1 MRTKKNIYLVLFVTV
16 MTVLVAVTLAGTG
29 QLNTWWNKQPVAED
43 ASGNKP
49 DPAQVALMNELI
61 GWLKPFDTANT
72 SYYLNGLFTAVDKA
86 DSANAMVNLPY
97 TVCKN
102 GNEFYLRIGQTETV
116 NNKYNYLFVDHAVKK
131 MMLSGAKKITYTPGV
146 PMNEI
151 YDYLTSEGYVLVK
164 TAGNNRLSTIS
175 MQNPNHVS
183 FKELA
188 VQYDSATHQL
198 KKVFMRQ
205 ADVADPMNADRE
217 KWITLEVKDWND
229 DPEPGKYLDV
239 QKFVQKKQNEW
250 APAAGYSSYS
260 LINQ

>member
-16 MTVLVAVTLAGTG
+16 MTVLVAVALAGTG
-29 QLNTWWNKQPVAED
+29 RLNKWWNKEPQEETAGD
-43 ASGNKP
+43 NKP
-49 DPAQVALMNELI
+49 DPVQVAMMNELI
-61 GWLKPFDTANT
+61 SWLKPFDTANT

-116 NNKYNYLFVDHAVKK
+116 NNKNNYLFVDHAVKK
-131 MMLSGAKKITYTPGV
+131 MMLSGSKKITYTPGV

-151 YDYLTSEGYVLVK
+151 MDYITSEGYALVK
-164 TAGNNRLSTIS
+164 TVNNNRLSTIT

-183 FKELA
+183 FKELS
-188 VQYDSATHQL
+188 VQYDSVTHQL

-205 ADVADPMNADRE
+205 AEVADPMNTGRE

-229 DPEPGKYLDV
+229 NPETSKYLDV
-239 QKFVQKKQNEW
+239 QKFVQKKQDEW
-250 APAAGYSSYS
+250 APAAGYNSYS